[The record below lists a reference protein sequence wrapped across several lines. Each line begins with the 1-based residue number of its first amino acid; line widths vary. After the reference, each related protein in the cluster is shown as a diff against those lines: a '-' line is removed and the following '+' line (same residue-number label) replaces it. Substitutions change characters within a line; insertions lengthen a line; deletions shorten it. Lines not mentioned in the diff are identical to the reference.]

1 MSKSQYIVVDRDP
14 LTANALVRALGEFG
28 YAYPV
33 ATLSEV
39 GAEWPEFCMIFVA
52 DRADQLNDAIEFV
65 RERGV
70 FYPIIPY
77 SDEVVPQRVVETIRC
92 GAMSYLSW
100 PSPKAQLVEV
110 LSSIEESSEALLRE
124 KAARERA
131 FFLLKTLTRKET
143 EVLNEIATGASSRQI
158 SKVLGISHRT
168 VEAHRSNIIAKL
180 KVPNAIAAVRMALEP
195 RLPRMTPS
203 RR

>member
-1 MSKSQYIVVDRDP
+1 MPRSHFVVVDKDP

-33 ATLSEV
+33 ATLREV
-39 GAEWPEFCMIFVA
+39 GAEWPESCLIFVA
-52 DRADQLNDAIEFV
+52 DNEGQLDDTIEYI
-65 RERGV
+65 RERGI

-77 SDEVVPQRVVETIRC
+77 SDEFSPQRVVETIRC

-100 PSPKAQLVEV
+100 PCTKGQLSQV
-110 LSSIEESSEALLRE
+110 LSSVRESCNVLLRE

-131 FFLLKTLTRKET
+131 FFLLKTLTPKET
-143 EVLNEIATGASSRQI
+143 EVLEEIATGASSREI

-168 VEAHRSNIIAKL
+168 VEVHRSNIFAKL
-180 KVPNAIAAVRMALEP
+180 KVPNAIAAVRMALESQ
-195 RLPRMTPS
+195 LPQLPMNHR
-203 RR
+203 